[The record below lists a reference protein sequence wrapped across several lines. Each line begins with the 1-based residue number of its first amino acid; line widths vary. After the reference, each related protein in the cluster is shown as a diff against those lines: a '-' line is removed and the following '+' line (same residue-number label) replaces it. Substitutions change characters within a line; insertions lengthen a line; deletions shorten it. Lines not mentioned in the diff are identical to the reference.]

1 MIQQVY
7 TVQGLVR
14 RQVEEPSEEQLTL
27 EAQER
32 LNNISENNRGYRDAL
47 LSNSDW
53 TQVPDSPLTDEVKTS
68 WLNYRTLLR
77 DLPNHENWPDLLP
90 ADWPTEPS

>member
-14 RQVEEPSEEQLTL
+14 RQVEEPSEEQLAL

-47 LSNSDW
+47 LSASDW

-90 ADWPTEPS
+90 TDWPTKPS